1 MLEFLTES
9 DVPDSVKDVVD
20 VIGIDAFKGLVK
32 LAGGSLLYIPN
43 ESNLVKPIR
52 NRKIRDEFKGS
63 YRDISMKYAISE
75 VQVRNIINKEW
86 VDLIIDL
93 FLKLYNKNKHYKVR
107 LYAKNDEKSLYD
119 EYEVKDWFLSEK
131 GLELDLA

>member
-52 NRKIRDEFKGS
+52 NRKIRDEFKWS
-63 YRDISMKYAISE
+63 YRYISMKYGISE
-75 VQVRNIINKEW
+75 VQARNIINKEW
-86 VDLIIDL
+86 VDLIIYL
-93 FLKLYNKNKHYKVR
+93 FLKL
-107 LYAKNDEKSLYD
+107 
-119 EYEVKDWFLSEK
+119 
-131 GLELDLA
+131 

>member
-9 DVPDSVKDVVD
+9 DFPDSVKDVID

-52 NRKIRDEFKGS
+52 NRRIREEFKGS
-63 YRDISMKYAISE
+63 YRDISMKYGISE

-86 VDLIIDL
+86 IDFIIDL
-93 FLKLYNKNKHYKVR
+93 FWNYRIKINYFYDTIILVLSIRRWHYESITITR
-107 LYAKNDEKSLYD
+107 YS
-119 EYEVKDWFLSEK
+119 
-131 GLELDLA
+131 

>member
-43 ESNLVKPIR
+43 ESNLVNPIR
-52 NRKIRDEFKGS
+52 NRRIREEFKGS
-63 YRDISMKYAISE
+63 YRDISMKYGISE
-75 VQVRNIINKEW
+75 VQARNIINKE
-86 VDLIIDL
+86 
-93 FLKLYNKNKHYKVR
+93 
-107 LYAKNDEKSLYD
+107 
-119 EYEVKDWFLSEK
+119 
-131 GLELDLA
+131 

>member
-20 VIGIDAFKGLVK
+20 VIGIDAFKDLVK
-32 LAGGSLLYIPN
+32 LASWSLLYIPN

-52 NRKIRDEFKGS
+52 NRRIREEFKGS
-63 YRDISMKYAISE
+63 YRDISMKYGISE

-86 VDLIIDL
+86 IDFIIDL
-93 FLKLYNKNKHYKVR
+93 FWNYRIKINYFYDTIILVLSIRRWHYESITITR
-107 LYAKNDEKSLYD
+107 YS
-119 EYEVKDWFLSEK
+119 
-131 GLELDLA
+131 

>member
-52 NRKIRDEFKGS
+52 NRKIREEFKGS
-63 YRDISMKYAISE
+63 YKDISMKYGISE

-86 VDLIIDL
+86 IDFIIDL
-93 FLKLYNKNKHYKVR
+93 FWNYRIKINYFYDTIILVLSIRRWHYESITITR
-107 LYAKNDEKSLYD
+107 YS
-119 EYEVKDWFLSEK
+119 
-131 GLELDLA
+131 

>member
-9 DVPDSVKDVVD
+9 DVPDSVKDVFD
-20 VIGIDAFKGLVK
+20 FIGIDAFKGLVK

-52 NRKIRDEFKGS
+52 NRKIREEFKGS
-63 YRDISMKYAISE
+63 YRDISVKYGISE

-86 VDLIIDL
+86 IDFIIDL
-93 FLKLYNKNKHYKVR
+93 FWNYRIKINYFYDTIILVLSIRRWHYESITITR
-107 LYAKNDEKSLYD
+107 YS
-119 EYEVKDWFLSEK
+119 
-131 GLELDLA
+131 

>member
-20 VIGIDAFKGLVK
+20 VIGIDAYKGLVK

-52 NRKIRDEFKGS
+52 NRMIKEEFKGS
-63 YRDISMKYAISE
+63 YKDISMKYGISE
-75 VQVRNIINKEW
+75 VQARNIINKEW
-86 VDLIIDL
+86 VDLIIYL
-93 FLKLYNKNKHYKVR
+93 FLKL
-107 LYAKNDEKSLYD
+107 
-119 EYEVKDWFLSEK
+119 
-131 GLELDLA
+131 

>member
-52 NRKIRDEFKGS
+52 NTPLGQSKAYWPLGLG
-63 YRDISMKYAISE
+63 
-75 VQVRNIINKEW
+75 W
-86 VDLIIDL
+86 V
-93 FLKLYNKNKHYKVR
+93 
-107 LYAKNDEKSLYD
+107 
-119 EYEVKDWFLSEK
+119 
-131 GLELDLA
+131 

>member
-52 NRKIRDEFKGS
+52 NRRIRDEFKGS
-63 YRDISMKYAISE
+63 YRDISMKYGISE

-86 VDLIIDL
+86 IDFIIDL
-93 FLKLYNKNKHYKVR
+93 FWNYRIKINYFYDTIILVLSIRRWHYESITITR
-107 LYAKNDEKSLYD
+107 YS
-119 EYEVKDWFLSEK
+119 
-131 GLELDLA
+131 

>member
-20 VIGIDAFKGLVK
+20 VIGIDAFKDLVK

-63 YRDISMKYAISE
+63 YRDISIKYGISE

-86 VDLIIDL
+86 IDFIIDL
-93 FLKLYNKNKHYKVR
+93 FWNYRIKINYFYDTIILLLSIRRWHYESITITR
-107 LYAKNDEKSLYD
+107 YS
-119 EYEVKDWFLSEK
+119 
-131 GLELDLA
+131 

>member
-20 VIGIDAFKGLVK
+20 VIGIDAFKDLVK

-86 VDLIIDL
+86 IDFIIDL
-93 FLKLYNKNKHYKVR
+93 FWNYRIKINYF
-107 LYAKNDEKSLYD
+107 YD
-119 EYEVKDWFLSEK
+119 TIILLLSIRRWYYEYITIIRYS
-131 GLELDLA
+131 

>member
-1 MLEFLTES
+1 MLEFLMES

-52 NRKIRDEFKGS
+52 NRRIREEFKGS
-63 YRDISMKYAISE
+63 YRDISMKYGISE

-86 VDLIIDL
+86 IDFIIDL
-93 FLKLYNKNKHYKVR
+93 FWNYRIKINYFYDTIILVLSIRRWHYESITITR
-107 LYAKNDEKSLYD
+107 YS
-119 EYEVKDWFLSEK
+119 
-131 GLELDLA
+131 

>member
-20 VIGIDAFKGLVK
+20 VIGIDAFKDLVK

-63 YRDISMKYAISE
+63 YRDISMKYGISE

-86 VDLIIDL
+86 IDFIIDL
-93 FLKLYNKNKHYKVR
+93 FWNYRIKINYF
-107 LYAKNDEKSLYD
+107 YD
-119 EYEVKDWFLSEK
+119 TIILLLSIRRWGYEYITITRYS
-131 GLELDLA
+131 

>member
-20 VIGIDAFKGLVK
+20 VIGIDAFKELVK

-63 YRDISMKYAISE
+63 YRDISMKYGISE

-86 VDLIIDL
+86 IDFIIDL
-93 FLKLYNKNKHYKVR
+93 FWNYRIKINYF
-107 LYAKNDEKSLYD
+107 YD
-119 EYEVKDWFLSEK
+119 TIILLLSIRRWGYEYITITRYS
-131 GLELDLA
+131 

>member
-20 VIGIDAFKGLVK
+20 VIGIDAFKDLVK

-52 NRKIRDEFKGS
+52 NRKIREEFKGS
-63 YRDISMKYAISE
+63 YRDISVKYGISE

-86 VDLIIDL
+86 IDFIIDL
-93 FLKLYNKNKHYKVR
+93 FWNYRIKINYFYDTIILVLSIRRWHYESITITR
-107 LYAKNDEKSLYD
+107 YS
-119 EYEVKDWFLSEK
+119 
-131 GLELDLA
+131 

>member
-43 ESNLVKPIR
+43 ESNFVKPIR
-52 NRKIRDEFKGS
+52 NRMIKDEFKGS
-63 YRDISMKYAISE
+63 YRDISMKYGISE

-93 FLKLYNKNKHYKVR
+93 FLKL
-107 LYAKNDEKSLYD
+107 
-119 EYEVKDWFLSEK
+119 
-131 GLELDLA
+131 

>member
-52 NRKIRDEFKGS
+52 NKMIKEEFRGN
-63 YRDISMKYAISE
+63 YRDISMKYGISE

-86 VDLIIDL
+86 IDFIIDL
-93 FLKLYNKNKHYKVR
+93 FWNYRIKINYFYDTIILVLSIRRWHYESITITR
-107 LYAKNDEKSLYD
+107 YS
-119 EYEVKDWFLSEK
+119 
-131 GLELDLA
+131 